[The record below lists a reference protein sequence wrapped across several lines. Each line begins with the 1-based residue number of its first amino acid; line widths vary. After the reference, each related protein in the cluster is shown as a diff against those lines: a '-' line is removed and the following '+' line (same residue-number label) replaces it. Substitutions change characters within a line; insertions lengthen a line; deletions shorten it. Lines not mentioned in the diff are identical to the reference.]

1 MHGGVKVGECLF
13 QRLRIPHDGG
23 GQVSQVT
30 VSKEGQWKLA
40 QHLRQPDAAVGAFP
54 VGGFV

>member
-1 MHGGVKVGECLF
+1 MHGGVKVGEGLF

-23 GQVSQVT
+23 GQVGQVT
-30 VSKEGQWKLA
+30 VSKEGQRELA
-40 QHLRQPDAAVGAFP
+40 QHLRQPDAAVGTLP